1 MKRSI
6 QIVVL
11 FSIVALGSTAA
22 WGQFGSFGPLGGT
35 PVAGLWYNDADGD
48 GLCDYCGAECLND
61 ADGDGLCDYCGAEC
75 LNDADG
81 DGLCDLCGAPNGA
94 GPNGYGP
101 GDGTG
106 DRVQPRD
113 GSGYGPGTTSGTGDC
128 DGTGPTRDRLHRGS
142 RSGARR

>member
-35 PVAGLWYNDADGD
+35 LVAGLWY
-48 GLCDYCGAECLND
+48 ND